1 MTIEEVR
8 RYVANG
14 EGQYVEFKLRVPEPS
29 RFAKEVVAFA
39 NSNGGRVFIGVDDDG
54 TIVGVKDS
62 AE

>member
-14 EGQYVEFKLRVPEPS
+14 EGQYVEFKLRVPEQS

-39 NSNGGRVFIGVDDDG
+39 NSNGGRVFIGVDD
-54 TIVGVKDS
+54 VVRL
-62 AE
+62 